1 MRILLVDDD
10 ALIRDSLKIIFE
22 LEKDFQTITTASNGQ
37 EALEICQKKKIDI
50 VLMDIQMP
58 VMDGVLAT
66 KRIKELFPQIKII
79 MLTTFKDDDYIKQ
92 ALKNGAESYILKSQS
107 ADNIIESVRIT
118 YKGSSVFQKEIVA
131 SLATMLKEDSSYNK
145 QNYQL
150 SEREFKVFK
159 LIGAGLSN
167 KEIATQL
174 YLSEGTIRNQVTVLL
189 EKLDLRDRTQLAI
202 HYIKNFEN
210 S

>member
-22 LEKDFQTITTASNGQ
+22 LEKDFQTIKTASNGQ
-37 EALEICQKKKIDI
+37 EALEICQKEKIDI
-50 VLMDIQMP
+50 ILMDIQMP

-79 MLTTFKDDDYIKQ
+79 MLTTFKDDNYIKQ
-92 ALKNGAESYILKSQS
+92 ALKNGAESYILKSQA
-107 ADNIIESVRIT
+107 ADTIIESVRMT

-131 SLATMLKEDSSYNK
+131 SMATMLKEDSNRNK

-150 SEREFKVFK
+150 TEREFKVFK

-167 KEIATQL
+167 KEIAAQL

-189 EKLDLRDRTQLAI
+189 EKLGLRDRTQLAI
-202 HYIKNFEN
+202 HYVKNFEN
-210 S
+210 

>member
-22 LEKDFQTITTASNGQ
+22 LEKDFQTIKTASNGQ
-37 EALEICQKKKIDI
+37 EALEICQKEKIDI
-50 VLMDIQMP
+50 ILMDIQMP

-79 MLTTFKDDDYIKQ
+79 MLTTFKDDNYIKQ
-92 ALKNGAESYILKSQS
+92 ALKNGAESYILKSQA
-107 ADNIIESVRIT
+107 ADTIIESVRMT

-131 SLATMLKEDSSYNK
+131 SLATMLKEGSNRNK

-150 SEREFKVFK
+150 TEREFKVFK

-167 KEIATQL
+167 KEIAAQL

-189 EKLDLRDRTQLAI
+189 EKLGLRDRTQLAI
-202 HYIKNFEN
+202 HYVKNFEN
-210 S
+210 